1 MNKRQLYVV
10 VDWPESQIIPQFLPK
25 YYEQCIPLAGNSYM
39 YAVPVEIW
47 NNYINDP
54 DSVISIDNEE

>member
-25 YYEQCIPLAGNSYM
+25 YFDECLATEGVGPT

-47 NNYINDP
+47 DKYLSDE
-54 DSVISIDNEE
+54 DSVISLDNEE

>member
-10 VDWPESQIIPQFLPK
+10 VDWPESQIIQQFLPK
-25 YYEQCIPLAGNSYM
+25 YFDKCLATEGVGPT

-47 NNYINDP
+47 NNYKM
-54 DSVISIDNEE
+54 